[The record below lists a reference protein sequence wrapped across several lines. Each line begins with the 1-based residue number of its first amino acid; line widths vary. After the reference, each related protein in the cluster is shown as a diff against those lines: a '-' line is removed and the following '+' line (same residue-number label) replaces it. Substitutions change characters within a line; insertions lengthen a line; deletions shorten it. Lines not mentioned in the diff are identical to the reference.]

1 MALLSFDELLKQV
14 TLSDEVQ
21 EKILEKNIRGR
32 ESFRRLLSLKTD
44 EQRLKEIDQFSQEPH
59 SKMVKASSLG
69 SRSLL
74 RIAIS
79 TDGIKIQKGKLSN
92 LSQSEKQSVKN
103 ALVENIDSLKN

>member
-1 MALLSFDELLKQV
+1 LFLFSELLKQV